1 MHVVTELFKKKK
13 RVHSHFLSHRHRHVV
28 AGISSRYILYFNAEK
43 MPEKD
48 NFILNT
54 LSYVSDLKIT
64 STDGRPEKKRQRTIR
79 NIKFI
84 RGNLY
89 ALLLKDHLNKINIF
103 SVNTFKIMGNT
114 FLDARLRV

>member
-13 RVHSHFLSHRHRHVV
+13 NVSTRVHFLSHRHRHVV

-64 STDGRPEKKRQRTIR
+64 STHGRPEKKV
-79 NIKFI
+79 KE
-84 RGNLY
+84 Y
-89 ALLLKDHLNKINIF
+89 
-103 SVNTFKIMGNT
+103 
-114 FLDARLRV
+114 

>member
-13 RVHSHFLSHRHRHVV
+13 RVHSHFLSHRHRHARIV
-28 AGISSRYILYFNAEK
+28 SSRYILYFNAEK

-64 STDGRPEKKRQRTIR
+64 STDGRPEKEGKGILEILSLSEETYM
-79 NIKFI
+79 
-84 RGNLY
+84 LY
-89 ALLLKDHLNKINIF
+89 C
-103 SVNTFKIMGNT
+103 
-114 FLDARLRV
+114 

>member
-13 RVHSHFLSHRHRHVV
+13 NVSTRVHFLSHRHRHVV

-64 STDGRPEKKRQRTIR
+64 STDGRPEKEGKGILEILSLSEETYM
-79 NIKFI
+79 
-84 RGNLY
+84 LY
-89 ALLLKDHLNKINIF
+89 C
-103 SVNTFKIMGNT
+103 
-114 FLDARLRV
+114 